1 MLLLVFSR
9 KNFITTIFVK
19 TFHTPLLSNI
29 VAIIIATGQYKCHY
43 IFFSTPSTLEN
54 IQYTK
59 CAGRWGSH
67 ETKHNTR
74 LQSECNKGSFVP
86 KQAEKFQ
93 CNPVSLKWKVQ
104 MGWIGWCPDV
114 RSLAIQLDSG
124 LCSVQCTYTQYLGR
138 FNSVKKKNSNPSQL
152 VFGSSRKDY
161 RVQ

>member
-1 MLLLVFSR
+1 MLLVFLR

-43 IFFSTPSTLEN
+43 IFFSTPSSSTLE
-54 IQYTK
+54 YEV
-59 CAGRWGSH
+59 CRWGSH

-124 LCSVQCTYTQYLGR
+124 LCSVQCTYTQYLVR

-152 VFGSSRKDY
+152 VFASSRKDY

>member
-1 MLLLVFSR
+1 MLLVFSR

-19 TFHTPLLSNI
+19 TFHTPLLSNF

-104 MGWIGWCPDV
+104 MGWMDGAPMSALLLFSWTLGCVVFNVHI
-114 RSLAIQLDSG
+114 LNTKFDSI
-124 LCSVQCTYTQYLGR
+124 L
-138 FNSVKKKNSNPSQL
+138 
-152 VFGSSRKDY
+152 
-161 RVQ
+161 